1 MIVIGCGLQAAQQL
15 CGFNTLMYY
24 SASIFAALGF
34 KNATAVGCMIAMVNF
49 AFTLV
54 ALRVSCQILTC
65 SCQAHGRSSIRL
77 AADAQCSTPYH
88 GWCSPCFSPRSS
100 STVSLARHADT

>member
-1 MIVIGCGLQAAQQL
+1 MTVIGCGLQAAQQL

-54 ALRVSCQILTC
+54 ALRVSFQIHTGVKLTEG
-65 SCQAHGRSSIRL
+65 HRSAWPPTHNALHLTMDGARPASLL
-77 AADAQCSTPYH
+77 ALLLQ
-88 GWCSPCFSPRSS
+88 
-100 STVSLARHADT
+100 